1 MSKAWRMPALH
12 QGACPQCFG
21 GSIVRERLPLLLIG
35 IVLLLCLIG
44 SASAHDVSGADS
56 ALISS
61 NPGRNVILYGWL
73 GAKHM
78 ITGYDHLLFL
88 VGVVYY
94 LRKIRDITILV
105 TLFALGH
112 TTTLVWG
119 VLASIDVNA
128 FLVDAI
134 IGLSVAYKGID
145 NLGGFQ
151 NLFGEAPNER
161 YAVFVFGL
169 FHGLGLATKLQD
181 LGIQEDG
188 LLTNLFAFNLGVELG
203 QISALFVVL
212 LVLRRFN
219 YQQFAVMRWIV
230 NGGLVVAGFALMT
243 YQLARL

>member
-1 MSKAWRMPALH
+1 MSNAWPMPALH
-12 QGACPQCFG
+12 KLAHPQYYS
-21 GSIVRERLPLLLIG
+21 GSIDCERVPLLSVG
-35 IVLLLCLIG
+35 FVLLLCWIG
-44 SASAHDVSGADS
+44 PASAHDVSSADS
-56 ALISS
+56 TLISS
-61 NPGRNVILYGWL
+61 NPGLNVILYGWL

-94 LRKIRDITILV
+94 LREIRDITILV

-112 TTTLVWG
+112 TTTLIWG
-119 VLASIDVNA
+119 VLASIEINA
-128 FLVDAI
+128 FVADAI

-151 NLFGEAPNER
+151 SLFGETPNER

-181 LGIQEDG
+181 LGIHPDG
-188 LLTNLFAFNLGVELG
+188 LLGNLLAFNLGVELG
-203 QISALFVVL
+203 QITALFVVV

-219 YQQFAVMRWIV
+219 HQKLAVMRWTV